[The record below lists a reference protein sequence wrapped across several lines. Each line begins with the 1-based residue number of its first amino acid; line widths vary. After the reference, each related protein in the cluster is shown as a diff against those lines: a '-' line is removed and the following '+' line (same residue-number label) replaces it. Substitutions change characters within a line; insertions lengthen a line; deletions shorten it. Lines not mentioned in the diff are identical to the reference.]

1 MVISHAKF
9 LFESY
14 RGQVSLRRRLLPR
27 VKALSIDGRPSV
39 CLVPDT
45 TSRTEELSKL
55 KIDRM
60 EAHDT
65 DDL

>member
-9 LFESY
+9 FFESY